1 MSLPP
6 KAGAFGST
14 WAERFVE
21 HCDSFCH
28 PGATGGFGG
37 ENVVPCS
44 VEVISSMNT
53 SYSIYSYGQTPQ
65 FACAYVDDVPG
76 DQKALCF
83 VGQNAHVRDL
93 GVHLATHSLGY
104 LRVECYKIVIML
116 IIIIINNINPKP

>member
-6 KAGAFGST
+6 EAGAFGST

-53 SYSIYSYGQTPQ
+53 SYIVTGKPPSLPAPTSPTSPKIKKHCVLWDKMHMS
-65 FACAYVDDVPG
+65 VI
-76 DQKALCF
+76 
-83 VGQNAHVRDL
+83 
-93 GVHLATHSLGY
+93 LAFILQRTA
-104 LRVECYKIVIML
+104 
-116 IIIIINNINPKP
+116 